1 MGSLAIFAV
10 LVIALILS
18 GCGGGGSDGATTEP
32 RPKSVPPHF
41 HQAHYDVR
49 IYNGWPQ
56 YESDK
61 KVGSYLESAWHD
73 GGNSDVD
80 IMIASRPAENAGSA
94 MANAELARIQ
104 AEQLPGYK
112 ARVLKKVKV
121 GKQPAVSFGFAL
133 PKKAFFG
140 YFFERCGTSIIV
152 RDWMP
157 PSEYSTYTT
166 SAREMASSI
175 RIVCPS

>member
-1 MGSLAIFAV
+1 VALIAMLGAV
-10 LVIALILS
+10 LIAS
-18 GCGGGGSDGATTEP
+18 GCGGGGSDQATAEP
-32 RPKSVPPHF
+32 RPESVPPHF

-56 YESDK
+56 FESDK
-61 KVGSYLESAWHD
+61 KVGAYLESAWHD

-80 IMIASRPAENAGSA
+80 IMIASRPAKDAGSP

-104 AEQLPGYK
+104 AEQLPGYE

-121 GKQPAVSFGFAL
+121 GKQSAVSFGFAL
-133 PKKAFFG
+133 PEKAFFG

-166 SAREMASSI
+166 SAHEMASSI
-175 RIVCPS
+175 RVVCDS